1 MTKIPQMP
9 IYLKRT
15 ELYNMNTQC
24 VIRNNFY
31 LKSVCNVYKNKKP
44 NFDKKKAVKS
54 QKLVA

>member
-1 MTKIPQMP
+1 MP